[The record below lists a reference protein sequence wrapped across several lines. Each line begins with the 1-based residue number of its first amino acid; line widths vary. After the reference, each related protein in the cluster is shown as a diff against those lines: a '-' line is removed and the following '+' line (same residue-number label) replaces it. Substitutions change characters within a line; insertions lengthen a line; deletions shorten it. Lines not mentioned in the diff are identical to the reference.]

1 MIKIQE
7 TISIKKQTKT
17 DLNKHY
23 CISVQNKRN
32 GYEARITLDFKY
44 RNYENC

>member
-7 TISIKKQTKT
+7 TRT

-32 GYEARITLDFKY
+32 GYEATITL
-44 RNYENC
+44 E